1 MFWLCLEHQV
11 AILYATNN
19 GYLDDVPV
27 EQVGEW
33 EAKFH
38 DYMETQGREVL
49 KAIRESKEL
58 NEETEKQL
66 KEAISNFKQSQV

>member
-1 MFWLCLEHQV
+1 
-11 AILYATNN
+11 
-19 GYLDDVPV
+19 
-27 EQVGEW
+27 
-33 EAKFH
+33 
-38 DYMETQGREVL
+38 METQGREVL